1 MPGGRAGGRIAG
13 RTLLGAT
20 AVAAG
25 CVAYGHFVELNAF
38 RLRRFNRR
46 LLRAGTAPLRIL
58 HLSDIHLLPAH
69 RKKQAWISLLA
80 GLEPDL
86 VVSTGDSLSSDS
98 ALDHL
103 EAALGRLLDKPGV
116 FVFGSNDYYRPTL
129 KNPLDY
135 LVKGPSSSDTRRA
148 ELDTEALRTLFTD
161 RGWLDLDNA
170 AATLD
175 VQDHHIEFRGTD
187 DPHIRRDDYAAV
199 AGPADPSADLHIGV
213 MHAPYARVLDAMT
226 ADGMDLLLAGHTHG
240 GQICVPLYGA
250 LVTNCDLD
258 RRRVKGL
265 STHTVQGRTASL
277 HVSAGLGTSPFAP
290 YRFACRPEATLLT
303 LLPRTR

>member
-1 MPGGRAGGRIAG
+1 MAGGRAVG
-13 RTLLGAT
+13 RTILGA
-20 AVAAG
+20 AGLAAG
-25 CVAYGHFVELNAF
+25 CVAYGHFVELSAF
-38 RLRRFNRR
+38 RLRRFRVP
-46 LLRAGTAPLRIL
+46 LLAPGSAPVRIL

-69 RKKQAWISLLA
+69 GKKQTWISLLA

-103 EAALGRLLDKPGV
+103 EGALGRLLDAPGV
-116 FVFGSNDYYRPTL
+116 FVFGSNDYYRPTM

-135 LVKGPSSSDTRRA
+135 IVKGPSSSDVRDRA
-148 ELDTEALRTLFTD
+148 MLDTEALRGLFTD
-161 RGWLDLDNA
+161 RGWLDLNNA
-170 AATLD
+170 AGSLE
-175 VQDHHIEFRGTD
+175 VQGHRIEFRGTD

-199 AGPADPSADLHIGV
+199 AGPPDPSADLHIGV
-213 MHAPYARVLDAMT
+213 VHAPYARVLDAMT

-240 GQICVPLYGA
+240 GQVCLPGYGA

-258 RRRVKGL
+258 RDRVKGL
-265 STHTVQGRTASL
+265 STHTAEGRTAAL

-303 LLPRTR
+303 LQPRMR